1 MRNKD
6 LVLVYASD
14 FEGYQVATL
23 ERLIS
28 VKEESLL
35 ECWLIKTVT
44 QGTELVRWVKGSS
57 DYKEDGCG
65 YMIYDIHDI
74 FFRLQDELTD
84 IQITNLVNVA
94 FKGKKTLYKDG
105 EDEEIFIYKSM
116 SYDTSFINGE
126 YPFECCEVQYE
137 SR

>member
-6 LVLVYASD
+6 LVLVYAGC
-14 FEGYQVATL
+14 FEGCQVATL
-23 ERLIS
+23 ERLITIDEDNEIEKW
-28 VKEESLL
+28 V
-35 ECWLIKTVT
+35 IKTMEGV
-44 QGTELVRWVKGSS
+44 QLKRWIRYGK
-57 DYKEDGCG
+57 YEEDGCG
-65 YMIYDIHDI
+65 YMATDIHGI
-74 FFRLQDELTD
+74 FYRLQDELTD
-84 IQITNLVNVA
+84 IQITNLVNAA
-94 FKGKKTLYKDG
+94 FRGKKILYKDG